1 MATFCPLNSHRT
13 KRSRALERSD
23 EAIKDDF
30 HRSRFLIPVANASTG
45 DVYVTTPC
53 ICHTCYTDKVPL
65 VSLHEKC
72 LTAGASTENEPSSTT
87 TLSHG
92 QSSYAAEGS
101 ILLYL

>member
-13 KRSRALERSD
+13 KRSRALEWSD
-23 EAIKDDF
+23 EAIKDDL
-30 HRSRFLIPVANASTG
+30 HQSRFLIPVANASTG

-53 ICHTCYTDKVPL
+53 IYHTCYTDVPL

-72 LTAGASTENEPSSTT
+72 LSAGASTENEPSSTT

-92 QSSYAAEGS
+92 QSSCAAEGS